1 MICNRIRLGK
11 SVLLGAR
18 LRGMLSGG
26 SCVYRHEGLRIELLD
41 GKDSEEQEQTR
52 LRVDN
57 GKFHETL

>member
-1 MICNRIRLGK
+1 M
-11 SVLLGAR
+11 LLGHACAACY
-18 LRGMLSGG
+18 LA
-26 SCVYRHEGLRIELLD
+26 GLVSTAMRIELLD